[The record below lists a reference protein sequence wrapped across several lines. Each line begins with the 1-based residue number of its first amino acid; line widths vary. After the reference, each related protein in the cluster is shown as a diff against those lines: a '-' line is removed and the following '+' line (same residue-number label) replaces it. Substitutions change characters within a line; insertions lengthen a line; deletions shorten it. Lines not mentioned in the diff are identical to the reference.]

1 MAGQEHGTATKS
13 CSQGVR
19 QGDPLGPFLFSLGI
33 RPLLHDLTTSLGR
46 DCTVFAYLDDTYVL
60 SNSGDTLNNINNC
73 FSQRDTTLHLSMTK
87 SFITDL

>member
-1 MAGQEHGTATKS
+1 M
-13 CSQGVR
+13 
-19 QGDPLGPFLFSLGI
+19 
-33 RPLLHDLTTSLGR
+33 
-46 DCTVFAYLDDTYVL
+46 FAYLDDTYVL